1 MHSILR
7 FQKIYFAQLNSKKF
21 ISSSI
26 ILILI
31 IYIST
36 LIDVGDQPDLIYKSI
51 VNGNSYQ
58 DFSFL
63 TIIRF
68 LVLHLTYVYGFS
80 AASSFSNNA
89 YLYLAIIRLKSRCN
103 LYYNS
108 IFFSLIL
115 SILYWGIAVIILV
128 VYLSAFTLFN
138 SSLSEIFFLLI
149 SKETMLFCLLN
160 MLTSFSLINI
170 FILVKAKLRK
180 ETLAFGTIVFL
191 LIIYIYSF
199 FIFGKNHF
207 LFLNTGILTVYR
219 TNLFLLEIES
229 LVPNLLWFSIQNLI
243 IGYLNLF
250 NLKKLGV
257 E

>member
-51 VNGNSYQ
+51 VNGISYQ

-108 IFFSLIL
+108 IFFSLIPP
-115 SILYWGIAVIILV
+115 I
-128 VYLSAFTLFN
+128 
-138 SSLSEIFFLLI
+138 
-149 SKETMLFCLLN
+149 
-160 MLTSFSLINI
+160 
-170 FILVKAKLRK
+170 
-180 ETLAFGTIVFL
+180 
-191 LIIYIYSF
+191 
-199 FIFGKNHF
+199 
-207 LFLNTGILTVYR
+207 
-219 TNLFLLEIES
+219 
-229 LVPNLLWFSIQNLI
+229 
-243 IGYLNLF
+243 
-250 NLKKLGV
+250 
-257 E
+257 